1 MAASG
6 VRHGLAKAWGL
17 GRHWSRKSGG
27 ADAYDAKGDA
37 MAVIKLPST
46 AVFER
51 EGRSQVWVL
60 DKAAGKVRAQPV
72 VVAGARRQVTVGVN
86 EEAWSRVTS

>member
-1 MAASG
+1 
-6 VRHGLAKAWGL
+6 
-17 GRHWSRKSGG
+17 
-27 ADAYDAKGDA
+27 

-72 VVAGARRQVTVGVN
+72 VVAGADGTDLLVAQGVKPGDVVVS
-86 EEAWSRVTS
+86 AGTHVLQPGQAVKLYQAPQAAASQAPKSL